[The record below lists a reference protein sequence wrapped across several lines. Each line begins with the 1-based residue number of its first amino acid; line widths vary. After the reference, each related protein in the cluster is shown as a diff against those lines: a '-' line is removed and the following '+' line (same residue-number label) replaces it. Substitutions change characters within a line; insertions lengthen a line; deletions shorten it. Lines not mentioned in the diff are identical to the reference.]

1 LKEIRTQIQ
10 IDASAQKSWQ
20 VLTNF
25 AKFPEWNPIIKQIRG
40 KAEVGSRLEIHLHT
54 NKGKTRVYRPIVN
67 KVESNRELR
76 WTGKSFVPGFFNGER
91 IFTIQS
97 ISGDSVRFLHSE
109 LFSGFGAFIAGNLVK
124 SDILESFNK
133 MNIAFK
139 KRVEQDN

>member
-1 LKEIRTQIQ
+1 MKEIRTQIQ
-10 IDASAQKSWQ
+10 IHASAQKSWQ

-25 AKFPEWNPIIKQIRG
+25 AKFPEWNPIIKQIKG
-40 KAEVGSRLEIHLHT
+40 KAEVGSRLEIHLYT
-54 NKGKTRVYRPIVN
+54 DKGKIRVYRPVVN
-67 KVESNRELR
+67 KVESNHELR
-76 WTGKSFVPGFFNGER
+76 WIGKSFVPGFFNGER

-97 ISGDSVRFLHSE
+97 ISGETVSFLHSE
-109 LFSGFGAFIAGNLVK
+109 LFSGFGVFFVGRLLK